1 MTAARA
7 APGKMPTSSADPGA
21 GAQTLLLFVGEG
33 APAPSAA
40 GRWLLVE
47 GGVVVARGEGG
58 AAPPRAAR
66 TVLAV
71 PGEEVSLHWLD
82 LDEGLTVAQ
91 ASAAARLMLA
101 DASAEA
107 LSAMHVAVGRGE
119 QGRTVAAIVPTARMS
134 EWLAAAAAAGVDPD
148 TIVPAPLLLP
158 APETGFLRRDRGER
172 ADYRGSAAAFTL
184 EPELAEAIVGD
195 SPVELLDEG
204 RSDEAVAA
212 QAAAPPLNLRQGAF
226 ARRRQWRLDRPRL
239 RRIAFFAIALA
250 FLTLAVQIATILAYT
265 FSADRL
271 QDRADA
277 LAAQA
282 GPAGADRGPGF
293 GAAAAMLFA
302 AVEATPNA
310 ELAGVDYRSDGTLT
324 VTVTA
329 DSPATLSALQGR
341 LEAGGFTVA
350 PGESRTNG
358 GRLSGQLTLRP
369 A

>member
-1 MTAARA
+1 
-7 APGKMPTSSADPGA
+7 MPTSAADPGA
-21 GAQTLLLFVGEG
+21 GVQTLLLFVGEG

-47 GGVVVARGEGG
+47 GGVVVARGDDG
-58 AAPPRAAR
+58 AEPPRAMR
-66 TVLAV
+66 NVLAV

-82 LDEGLTVAQ
+82 LDGGLTVAQ
-91 ASAAARLMLA
+91 AAAAARLMLA
-101 DASAEA
+101 DASAEP
-107 LSAMHVAVGRGE
+107 LSAMHVAVGRQE
-119 QGRTVAAIVPTARMS
+119 QGRTVAAVVPTARMT
-134 EWLAAAAAAGVDPD
+134 EWLGAAATVGIDPEA
-148 TIVPAPLLLP
+148 IVPAPLLLP
-158 APETGFLRRDRGER
+158 APEAGFVRRDRGER
-172 ADYRGSAAAFTL
+172 ADYRGPAAAFTL

-195 SPVELLDEG
+195 APVELLDEAG
-204 RSDEAVAA
+204 SEAALA
-212 QAAAPPLNLRQGAF
+212 GQTAAPPLNLRQGAF
-226 ARRRQWRLDRPRL
+226 ARRRQWRLERPRL

-250 FLTLAVQIATILAYT
+250 LLTLAVQIANILAFT

-310 ELAGVDYRSDGTLT
+310 ELAGLDYRSDGTLT
-324 VTVTA
+324 ITVTA

-350 PGESRTNG
+350 PGESRTSG

>member
-7 APGKMPTSSADPGA
+7 APGKMPTSSADPVA

-33 APAPSAA
+33 APAPLAA

-47 GGVVVARGEGG
+47 GGLVVARGEDG
-58 AAPPRAAR
+58 AEPPHAAR

-82 LDEGLTVAQ
+82 LDAGLPVAQ

-101 DASAEA
+101 DASAEPLA
-107 LSAMHVAVGRGE
+107 AMHVAVGRQE
-119 QGRTVAAIVPTARMS
+119 RGRTVAAVVPMARMT
-134 EWLAAAAAAGVDPD
+134 EWLGAAAAVGIDPD
-148 TIVPAPLLLP
+148 AIVPAALLLP
-158 APETGFLRRDRGER
+158 APETGFLRCDRGER
-172 ADYRGSAAAFTL
+172 ADYRGPAAAFTL
-184 EPELAEAIVGD
+184 EPDLADAIVGD
-195 SPVELLDEG
+195 APVELLDEG
-204 RSDEAVAA
+204 RSEEAWAA
-212 QAAAPPLNLRQGAF
+212 QAAAPPLNLRQGPF
-226 ARRRQWRLDRPRL
+226 ARRRQWRLERPRL
-239 RRIAFFAIALA
+239 RRIAFFAVALA

-277 LAAQA
+277 LAAQS
-282 GPAGADRGPGF
+282 GPAGADSGPGF
-293 GAAAAMLFA
+293 GGAAAILFA
-302 AVEATPNA
+302 TIEATPNA
-310 ELAGVDYRSDGTLT
+310 ELAGLDYRSDGTLT

-350 PGESRTNG
+350 PGESRTSG

-369 A
+369 S